1 MYGLLIRAFLLPD
14 YWKAAIVTP
23 VLKSSKSFSLSNFCP
38 ISILPVF
45 SKLLERVVSD
55 QIVDYFHK
63 YNLFSQKQSGFRHG
77 YSTQDVRLHA
87 VNSCSKAI
95 DCGQY
100 TGAVFLDL
108 AKAFDCVDHAILLK
122 KLTGYGICGGVHS
135 WLKSFLCGRTQQVV
149 FKGNLSSKEPKTL
162 GVPQGSILGPLFFS
176 IYVNDLPKCR
186 IYL

>member
-1 MYGLLIRAFLLPD
+1 M
-14 YWKAAIVTP
+14 
-23 VLKSSKSFSLSNFCP
+23 KSSKNFTLSNFRP
-38 ISILPVF
+38 ISVLPVF

-55 QIVDYFHK
+55 QIVDHFHK

-77 YSTQDVRLHA
+77 YSTQDVLLHV

-100 TGAVFLDL
+100 TGAVFVDL

-149 FKGNLSSKEPKTL
+149 FKGNLSSKGPITV